1 MKYEEYLKKKD
12 KEWETRWENVQ
23 ELINFAT
30 EAPEDEA
37 LPMEPGHAETDAEIT

>member
-37 LPMEPGHAETDAEIT
+37 LPMELGHTETDSEIT